1 MRKSDTIIYPFG
13 EGAAGAVIRA
23 AGSVVGGKEHDGP
36 LGDGFDYFN
45 PSDRFGQDTWEKAE
59 SEMQRMALEAAMHK
73 AGVTQDDVELLFAG
87 DLLNQCVGSVYGLL
101 SYGIPYCGLYGACS
115 TCAEGLMLAA
125 SFVGAGLVRTAAAV
139 TSSHNAAAERQFRTP
154 IEYGGQRPPTGQWT
168 VTGSGAFILT
178 ALERT
183 EGKGGVMTG
192 SAQTQTSPS
201 MSPPM
206 AAVTACMPGI
216 VVDMGISD
224 ANNMGAAM
232 APAAESTLLRFFR
245 ASGTKPDD
253 YDLIVTG
260 DLGWEGGRILCD
272 LIGADGVD
280 IRKQYNDCGM
290 MIYSRNTQDT
300 HSGGSGC
307 GCSAV
312 VLASYLL
319 PKLAAGEIMRMLLLS
334 TGALMS
340 PDSIK
345 QGQTIPGIAH
355 LLRLEN
361 MESVSAGR

>member
-1 MRKSDTIIYPFG
+1 
-13 EGAAGAVIRA
+13 
-23 AGSVVGGKEHDGP
+23 
-36 LGDGFDYFN
+36 
-45 PSDRFGQDTWEKAE
+45 
-59 SEMQRMALEAAMHK
+59 
-73 AGVTQDDVELLFAG
+73 
-87 DLLNQCVGSVYGLL
+87 
-101 SYGIPYCGLYGACS
+101 
-115 TCAEGLMLAA
+115 
-125 SFVGAGLVRTAAAV
+125 
-139 TSSHNAAAERQFRTP
+139 
-154 IEYGGQRPPTGQWT
+154 
-168 VTGSGAFILT
+168 
-178 ALERT
+178 
-183 EGKGGVMTG
+183 
-192 SAQTQTSPS
+192 

-319 PKLAAGEIMRMLLLS
+319 PKLAAGEIKRMLLLS